1 MQQYNITIPVYA
13 DSAENA
19 ENLAKDFYLFV
30 DEKRK
35 QGIAITAE
43 KLAEALKRYKDNFLL
58 ISYLKSK

>member
-1 MQQYNITIPVYA
+1 VYA